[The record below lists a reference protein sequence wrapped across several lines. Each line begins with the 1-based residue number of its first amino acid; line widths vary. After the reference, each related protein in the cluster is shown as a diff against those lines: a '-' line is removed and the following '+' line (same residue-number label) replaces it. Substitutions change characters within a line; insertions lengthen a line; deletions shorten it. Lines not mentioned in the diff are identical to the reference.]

1 MSTQP
6 KPLRTALSLDFED
19 MSLAATRRRR
29 MVWTQR
35 ARHLVQLGFALL
47 IIVSSIVYY
56 LAAEDGSTPS
66 IDALCPFGGLE
77 TLWTTLSSGGA
88 FIPKTHVSNL
98 ILLAGLVV
106 GTLIAGGAFCG
117 WVCPFGAVQDL
128 MTAIRKRLRLP
139 EVRVSPRVDRVL
151 RYGRYVALAI
161 ILFQTISTVKLWFAD
176 IDPYRTLY
184 SLGWL
189 FEFDINNWP
198 AYTAVLFVLGTSVF
212 IERGF
217 CRYACPLGGA
227 ISFMSNFSL
236 LRIRRSEDSCK
247 GCAVCQTPCPVKLPV
262 ATADTISP
270 NCIGCLACIEACPR
284 KGALE
289 VKLAPTWL
297 DAIRKVFGKPRQA
310 QTETTTPQRPA

>member
-1 MSTQP
+1 MSTQRIR
-6 KPLRTALSLDFED
+6 KTLSLDFED
-19 MSLAATRRRR
+19 LSLAATRRRR

-35 ARHLVQLGFALL
+35 ARHLVQLGFALF
-47 IIVSSIVYY
+47 IIVSSVVHS
-56 LAAEDGSTPS
+56 LAVEDGATPS
-66 IDALCPFGGLE
+66 IDALCPFGGIE
-77 TLWTTLSSGGA
+77 TVWTFLSSGGT

-98 ILLAGLVV
+98 ILLAGLVI

-128 MTAIRKRLRLP
+128 MTAIRKRLRLR
-139 EVRVSPRVDRVL
+139 EVRVAPRVDRVL
-151 RYGRYVALAI
+151 RFGRYLSLAI
-161 ILFQTISTVKLWFAD
+161 ILFQTITTVKLWFAD

-198 AYTAVLFVLGTSVF
+198 AYAAVLFILGTSLF

-227 ISFMSNFSL
+227 ISFLGNFSL
-236 LRIRRSEDSCK
+236 LRIRRNDSSCK

-262 ATADTISP
+262 ATANTISP
-270 NCIGCLACIEACPR
+270 NCIGCLACVEACPR
-284 KGALE
+284 PGALE

-297 DAIRKVFGKPRQA
+297 DPIRKLFRRPRPAQA
-310 QTETTTPQRPA
+310 ESTPAQRPS